1 MRKVTAIFLMAL
13 FLSGVL
19 GVAASFAAGQ
29 VKEGEKQNIN
39 RTSISQ
45 LYRLPGMTE
54 PLAKA
59 IVQYGMEEGR
69 FDTLN
74 DLLKVPG
81 MTKEY
86 LDRIAPYIII
96 LPEEDDVKLPKY

>member
-1 MRKVTAIFLMAL
+1 MRKVTAIMLIVL
-13 FLSGVL
+13 FLCGVL
-19 GVAASFAAGQ
+19 VTAPWAAGK
-29 VKEGEKQNIN
+29 VKESEKVNIN
-39 RTSISQ
+39 RATISQ
-45 LYRLPGMTE
+45 LYGLPGMTE

-59 IVQYGMEEGR
+59 IIAFSMEDEGR

-81 MTKEY
+81 MTKDY

-96 LPEEDDVKLPKY
+96 LPEGEDISLPKY